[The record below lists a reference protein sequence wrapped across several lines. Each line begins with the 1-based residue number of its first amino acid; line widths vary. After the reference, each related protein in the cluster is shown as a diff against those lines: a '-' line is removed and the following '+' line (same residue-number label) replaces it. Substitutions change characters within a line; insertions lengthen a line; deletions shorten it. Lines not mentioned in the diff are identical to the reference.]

1 MSAIW
6 TSLNIL
12 KQNWLVSIL
21 IINIVSLNIRLL
33 QQYIQTMYVF
43 YTIINTEINTSNDML
58 HLKVHKM
65 QVRDMP
71 PKLVCQIQ

>member
-21 IINIVSLNIRLL
+21 IINIVLLNIRLL
-33 QQYIQTMYVF
+33 EQYIQTIYVF
-43 YTIINTEINTSNDML
+43 YKIINTEIYTSNDML

-71 PKLVCQIQ
+71 LKLVCQIK